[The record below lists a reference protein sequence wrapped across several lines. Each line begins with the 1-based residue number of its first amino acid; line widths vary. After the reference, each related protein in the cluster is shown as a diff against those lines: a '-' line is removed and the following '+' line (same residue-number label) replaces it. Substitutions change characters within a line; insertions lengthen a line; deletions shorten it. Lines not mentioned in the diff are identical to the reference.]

1 MFRLI
6 RGLFDHARYHH
17 HTRRMP
23 GFVRRRI
30 YRELIEL
37 MEEEERARKLLDLAT
52 EPRLCVVDE
61 GRVAML
67 RPSDRAAMKLDE
79 QMARAREQEQQRS
92 RDQSA
97 E

>member
-1 MFRLI
+1 MLRLI

-17 HTRRMP
+17 KARRMP
-23 GFVRRRI
+23 AFVRRRI

-67 RPSDRAAMKLDE
+67 RPGDRAGMKLDK
-79 QMARAREQEQQRS
+79 QMLLARQEE
-92 RDQSA
+92 A
-97 E
+97 EEKTRNDD